1 MEDKNFYHL
10 LVNPY
15 KVNRN
20 KNIVK
25 ENNLENSLILLL
37 KKLYPKY
44 DINDNDKDII
54 LNNIENILYN
64 INKNNLINNLIDNV
78 IEESINII

>member
-1 MEDKNFYHL
+1 MEDKNFYNL

-44 DINDNDKDII
+44 DINDNNKDII

>member
-1 MEDKNFYHL
+1 MADKNFYHL

-20 KNIVK
+20 KKVVK

-44 DINDNDKDII
+44 EIEDKDKDMI
-54 LNNIENILYN
+54 LNNIEDILFN
-64 INKNNLINNLIDNV
+64 INKINLINNFVDDIIKSV
-78 IEESINII
+78 INE